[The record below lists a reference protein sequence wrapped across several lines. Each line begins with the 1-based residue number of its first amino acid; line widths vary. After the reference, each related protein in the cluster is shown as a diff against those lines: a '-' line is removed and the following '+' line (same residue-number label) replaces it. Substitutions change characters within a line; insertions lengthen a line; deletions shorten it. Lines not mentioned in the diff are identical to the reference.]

1 MKKLHNLFLIFV
13 IITTVSCK
21 KDSNS
26 TKSLLPG
33 RCRISCTLN
42 GAVSGNYNSDDYYSF
57 SAYNASSMVLD
68 AVLINNSTSIRE
80 DVSFLFPVSITTG
93 NYLLSDAGAPNI
105 TFKYLK
111 KNIYVYDDR
120 IWNAGVGSDF
130 TVNISKVSYN
140 EIEGTFSGTATNS
153 SDATTI
159 TITNGK
165 FYTIFSH

>member
-1 MKKLHNLFLIFV
+1 MKKSVSLLIIFAFLT
-13 IITTVSCK
+13 IISCK
-21 KDSNS
+21 KDKTSS
-26 TKSLLPG
+26 KPLVPG
-33 RCRISCTLN
+33 RCRISCTLS
-42 GAVSGNYNSDDYYSF
+42 GAVSGNYSSDDGYSF
-57 SAYNASSMVLD
+57 SAYNLNSMVLD

-80 DVSFLFPVSITTG
+80 DASFLFPVSITAGT
-93 NYLLSDAGAPNI
+93 YQLSDAGAPNI
-105 TFKYLK
+105 TFSYLK